1 MARSTQAQTAAMIRK
16 HLKAH
21 GIAARV
27 TSESA
32 SMMTAVRVQ
41 LTGDPLPAARKEI
54 ETYCKQF
61 QYGHFDGMIDMYEY
75 SNGRDDIPQVKYIT
89 IDTQYSD
96 EIKQEVYEYLCANF
110 ADFSDLSGN
119 YVDNANA
126 SAGREW
132 VSTWVHRVL
141 MGSLNCDF
149 WTARKPRVRA
159 AS

>member
-1 MARSTQAQTAAMIRK
+1 MASTQAQAAAMIRK

-32 SMMTAVRVQ
+32 SMMTAVNVR
-41 LTGDPLPAARKEI
+41 LTGDPLPATRKAVE
-54 ETYCKQF
+54 EYCKQF

-75 SNGRDDIPQVKYIT
+75 SNSRDDIPQVKYVSV
-89 IDTQYSD
+89 DTDYSE
-96 EIKQEVYEYLCANF
+96 EIRQEVYEYLCENF
-110 ADFSDLSGN
+110 ADFGHLSGN
-119 YVDNANA
+119 YLDNCNA
-126 SAGREW
+126 SAGSEW

-141 MGSLNCDF
+141 YGSLTCDF

-159 AS
+159 A